1 MQLSSKS
8 IRATAV
14 SAGLAFSC
22 AFLFPI
28 HAYSLEPATNPVETA
43 TVTQAGSV
51 PPDIE
56 SDELAQQPVAE
67 QHSSSSTQG
76 STDQSQPSDSPAADD
91 SDASQVEP
99 APTDE

>member
-28 HAYSLEPATNPVETA
+28 YAYSLEPATNPVETA

-56 SDELAQQPVAE
+56 SDELTQQPVAE

-76 STDQSQPSDSPAADD
+76 SADQSQPSDSQPLTIA
-91 SDASQVEP
+91 
-99 APTDE
+99 THRR